1 MTPPEAP
8 MTTSSRRRRTL
19 PDTLGALLGTIR
31 GRIVIAFLVMSTIT
45 GALGLSAAS
54 SIRRAD
60 ELVSQTFDRSL
71 MSINY
76 ARAAAT
82 DFAGMRAV
90 EARRWLMSDPAAR
103 TALEERVVSLQRS
116 LAEDLAIAVER
127 AQSDRAT
134 EAARAAEQAVSA
146 WSAARSKLSD
156 QGRTEEAYA
165 DLDRYA
171 AIAEEN
177 FDLFINH
184 TAGDGFI
191 YRQQARAIVA
201 RETQINLFGT
211 LIAVLLSGTVAFG
224 LARRIMRPL
233 AEASRAASRI
243 AAGDLSGTMPTG
255 SADEIGTLLVAM
267 GVMRDN
273 IRHAMEQEVA
283 QRISAEDQL
292 ADALETSREG
302 IVVVDEAGRITL
314 TNSQADDYLG
324 FAAGTLPAGS
334 AIAGLVARSAAGAG
348 CLARALLDAREERS
362 ELRLGDGRWLRISR
376 NATRSGGFIAVCSDI
391 TLLKQQEATLQ
402 STNLRLDTAL
412 DNMSQGLCLF
422 DAAGRLT
429 VVNRRYCEI
438 FGLGPAQLPLGLPY
452 REVAALSGAG
462 TAYAHDE
469 PDAFALALAEAA
481 PGRPS
486 DSDFLHLGDG
496 RVVAVSHKAVHSGGL
511 VATFEDVTERR
522 EADARIAFMAR
533 HDVLTGLPNRAM
545 FGERIEEA
553 VAHLGRG
560 SPFAVLCL
568 DLDRFKEVNDTLGH
582 PVGDALLR
590 AVADRLRACTRE
602 VDTVARLGG
611 DEFAIILA
619 GAEQPQDAAVLARR
633 IVEVV
638 SAPYDLDGHR
648 ASVGVSI
655 GICFAPGD
663 GTTCDKLLKNA
674 DVALYR
680 AKADGRGTWRFFEVE
695 MDVSLQARRALE
707 IDLREALER
716 EEFELHYQPIYDFR
730 GRRIGGFEALVRWRH
745 PVRGLVPPAEF
756 IAVAEEIGLIV
767 PLGAWCLTTAC
778 TEAMRWPDGI
788 KVAVNVSAVQ
798 FRDEIIVESVR
809 AALARSRLP
818 PGRLELEIT
827 ESVLLKD
834 NLATL
839 ATLYALRR
847 LGVRIAMDDFGTGY
861 SSLSYLRSF
870 PFDKIK
876 IDQSFVRDITSK
888 TDSGL
893 IVRAVIGLGL
903 SLGMRTTGEG
913 IETQEQFDRLRCEGC
928 DEGQGY
934 FFAKPGPARDVPRMI
949 ERWSSVG
956 TGSSRAVA

>member
-1 MTPPEAP
+1 MIPA
-8 MTTSSRRRRTL
+8 RRRPRRAG
-19 PDTLGALLGTIR
+19 DAIGAMLGTIR
-31 GRIVIAFLVMSTIT
+31 GRIVIAFLVMSAIT
-45 GALGLSAAS
+45 GTLGLSAAS

-82 DFAGMRAV
+82 DFAGMRSV
-90 EARRWLMSDPAAR
+90 EARRWLITDPAAR
-103 TALEERVVSLQRS
+103 AALDERLVSLQRL
-116 LAEDLAIAVER
+116 LAEDLEIAVAR
-127 AQSDRAT
+127 AQSERAT
-134 EAARAAEQAVSA
+134 GAARTAEQAVAA
-146 WSAARSKLSD
+146 WTAARAKLSEQD
-156 QGRTEEAYA
+156 QGQAAYA
-165 DLDRYA
+165 ELDRHA
-171 AIAEEN
+171 AAAEES
-177 FDLFINH
+177 FDLFINY

-201 RETQINLFGT
+201 RETRINLFGT
-211 LIAVLLSGTVAFG
+211 LVAVLLSGTVAFF
-224 LARRIMRPL
+224 LARRIMGPL
-233 AEASRAASRI
+233 ADASQAASRI
-243 AAGDLSGTMPTG
+243 AAGDLSGTMPAG
-255 SADEIGTLLVAM
+255 GADEVGTLLASM
-267 GVMRDN
+267 GAMRDN
-273 IRHAMEQEVA
+273 IRQAMEREVA
-283 QRISAEDQL
+283 QRISAEDRL

-324 FAAGTLPAGS
+324 FAAGTLPPGC
-334 AIAGLVARSAAGAG
+334 AIADLAPRDGAPSG
-348 CLARALLDAREERS
+348 SLARALLDAAEERS
-362 ELRLGDGRWLRISR
+362 ELRLTDGRWLRISR
-376 NATRSGGFIAVCSDI
+376 SATRSGGFIAVCSDI
-391 TLLKQQEATLQ
+391 TLLKEQEATLQ

-438 FGLGPAQLPLGLPY
+438 FGLKPEALPLGLPY
-452 REVAALSGAG
+452 HAVTALGAAGG
-462 TAYAHDE
+462 E
-469 PDAFALALAEAA
+469 PPPSDAFALALAETAD
-481 PGRPS
+481 GRAS
-486 DSDFLHLGDG
+486 NSDFLHLADG
-496 RVVAVSHKAVHSGGL
+496 RVVAVSHKAVRGGGL
-511 VATFEDVTERR
+511 VATFEDVTARR

-553 VAHLGRG
+553 VVHLGRG
-560 SPFAVLCL
+560 SPFSVLCL

-590 AVADRLRACTRE
+590 AVADRLRACVRE

-619 GAEQPQDAAVLARR
+619 ETERPQDAAVLARR
-633 IVEVV
+633 VIEVV

-655 GICFAPGD
+655 GICLAPGD
-663 GTTCDKLLKNA
+663 GTSCDKLLKNA

-707 IDLREALER
+707 LDLREALGR
-716 EEFELHYQPIYDFR
+716 GEFELHYQPIYDFR
-730 GRRIGGFEALVRWRH
+730 ARRVGGFEALVRWRH
-745 PVRGLVPPAEF
+745 PVRGLVPPGAF

-798 FRDEIIVESVR
+798 FRDEVIVEAVR
-809 AALARSRLP
+809 EALAVSRLP

-847 LGVRIAMDDFGTGY
+847 MGVRIAMDDFGTGY

-913 IETQEQFDRLRCEGC
+913 IETEAQFDRLRCEGC

-934 FFAKPGPARDVPRMI
+934 YFAKPGPARDVPEMI
-949 ERWSSVG
+949 ERWTCG
-956 TGSSRAVA
+956 PKGLSRAVA

>member
-1 MTPPEAP
+1 MTSPADP
-8 MTTSSRRRRTL
+8 MTSRARPGRRL
-19 PDTLGALLGTIR
+19 AEAVAAMLGTIR
-31 GRIVIAFLVMSTIT
+31 GRIVIAFLVMSAIT

-82 DFAGMRAV
+82 DFAGMRTA
-90 EARRWLMSDPAAR
+90 EARRWMVTDPAAR
-103 TALEERVVSLQRS
+103 TRLDERFASLQRL
-116 LAEDLAIAVER
+116 LAEDLEIAVER
-127 AQSDRAT
+127 AQSERAT
-134 EAARAAEQAVSA
+134 RAAQAAERAVSA
-146 WSAARSKLSD
+146 WTEARARITD
-156 QGRTEEAYA
+156 FGRSEAAYA
-165 DLDRYA
+165 ELDRHA
-171 AIAEEN
+171 AVAEEN
-177 FDLFINH
+177 FDLFINY

-201 RETQINLFGT
+201 RETRLNLLGT
-211 LIAVLLSGTVAFG
+211 LIAVLLSGTVAFC
-224 LARRIMRPL
+224 LARRIMGPL
-233 AEASRAASRI
+233 ADASQVATRI
-243 AAGDLSGTMPTG
+243 AGGDLSGTMPAG
-255 SADEIGTLLVAM
+255 GADEVGTLLSAM
-267 GVMRDN
+267 GTMRDN
-273 IRHAMEQEVA
+273 IRRAMEKEVA
-283 QRISAEDQL
+283 QRISAEDRL

-302 IVVVDEAGRITL
+302 IVVVDEAGRISL
-314 TNSQADDYLG
+314 TNSQAEDYLG
-324 FAAGTLPAGS
+324 FAAGTRPAGRT
-334 AIAGLVARSAAGAG
+334 IAALAAGEAG
-348 CLARALLDAREERS
+348 PGSLAQALLATTDERS

-376 NATRSGGFIAVCSDI
+376 SATRTGGFIAVCSDI
-391 TLLKQQEATLQ
+391 TLLKEQEAILQ
-402 STNLRLDTAL
+402 ATNLRLDTAL

-422 DAAGRLT
+422 DADGRLT

-438 FGLGPAQLPLGLPY
+438 FSLEPGQLPLGLPY
-452 REVAALSGAG
+452 RDVAGLSAARGD
-462 TAYAHDE
+462 YPQPE
-469 PDAFALALAEAA
+469 PDAFALAQAETASGGA
-481 PGRPS
+481 V

-496 RVVAVSHKAVHSGGL
+496 RVVAVSHKAVRGGGL
-511 VATFEDVTERR
+511 VATYEDVTERR

-590 AVADRLRACTRE
+590 AVADRLRACVRE

-611 DEFAIILA
+611 DEFAIILSQ
-619 GAEQPQDAAVLARR
+619 AEQPRDAAVLARR

-680 AKADGRGTWRFFEVE
+680 AKADGRGTWRFFEAE

-707 IDLREALER
+707 LDLREALAR

-730 GRRIGGFEALVRWRH
+730 ARRIGGFEALVRWRH
-745 PVRGLVPPAEF
+745 PVRGLVPPGDF
-756 IAVAEEIGLIV
+756 ISVAEEIGLIV

-798 FRDEIIVESVR
+798 FRDEVIVEAVR
-809 AALARSRLP
+809 QALAQSRLP

-876 IDQSFVRDITSK
+876 IDQSFVRDITNK

-903 SLGMRTTGEG
+903 SLGMRTTAEG
-913 IETQEQFDRLRCEGC
+913 IETEAQFDRLRSEGC

-934 FFAKPGPARDVPRMI
+934 FFAKPSPASEVPRAI
-949 ERWSSVG
+949 ERWSRGNSDAA
-956 TGSSRAVA
+956 RAVA